1 MKNWQKSCNFAY
13 KDQNS
18 IDTDTIFTNFAQHF
32 STFTFW
38 YAALNEILKYNA
50 LRNHFE
56 LQFIFFV
63 HVNFIDGVRFF
74 SGRLLV
80 TLSLWLVLMH
90 FSWQLKKIVVIFFCV
105 VIPLKQQQ
113 RKNCLFCIADKMLEK
128 STWTW
133 ILYVVCVL
141 FHLIFFLSALFSLQ
155 SLGCLGLFVVR
166 YQIDFFCAACVCE
179 CIRGWTY
186 AMVATN
192 MNAVIALGFW
202 FLIHKLS
209 LLIDAEMAIV
219 ITKPDIHD
227 GESRE
232 KKITAI
238 VCSVCAFARECSI
251 FRFIIYTF
259 WCCCL
264 QFTWPL
270 LNTFSPLIS
279 FGESKINTHT

>member
-18 IDTDTIFTNFAQHF
+18 IDTDTIFYNFAQHF

-113 RKNCLFCIADKMLEK
+113 RKNCLFCIAYKMLEK

-141 FHLIFFLSALFSLQ
+141 FHLIFFSVCSFFSPIARLSWFVCSTISNWFFSCSMCMWVHSRLNICY
-155 SLGCLGLFVVR
+155 GR
-166 YQIDFFCAACVCE
+166 DKYE
-179 CIRGWTY
+179 CRHCT
-186 AMVATN
+186 
-192 MNAVIALGFW
+192 W
-202 FLIHKLS
+202 FLVFNTQIISTYRCWNGYRHYKTRHTRWR
-209 LLIDAEMAIV
+209 I
-219 ITKPDIHD
+219 K
-227 GESRE
+227 R
-232 KKITAI
+232 KKNHNHR
-238 VCSVCAFARECSI
+238 V
-251 FRFIIYTF
+251 
-259 WCCCL
+259 
-264 QFTWPL
+264 
-270 LNTFSPLIS
+270 
-279 FGESKINTHT
+279 